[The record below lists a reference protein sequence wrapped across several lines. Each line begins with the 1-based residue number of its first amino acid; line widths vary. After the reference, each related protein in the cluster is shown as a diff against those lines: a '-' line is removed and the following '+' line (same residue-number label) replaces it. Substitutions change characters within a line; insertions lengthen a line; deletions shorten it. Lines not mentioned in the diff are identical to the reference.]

1 MKYRVLVIIV
11 LLTSL
16 VNAQI
21 TDTGNRIGIGTTTPS
36 KKLDVK
42 GTILVEGNDGF
53 LANFL
58 APTNTW
64 AEISLQNF
72 SGPDDTAVRA
82 QFKVEGGRVEIGS
95 RTVNPVHFGAGDN
108 RSHLIILPNGNVGVN
123 TQNPDGKFAVKGKVH
138 AQEVK
143 VDLSLP
149 APDYV
154 FENSYELKSL
164 IEIENYIND
173 NKHLPEV
180 PSAKQFEENG
190 ISVGIMNM
198 LLLKKIEELTLYTIE
213 QDKEIKRLKKL
224 EERLGKIEV
233 LLKNTALN

>member
-53 LANFL
+53 IANFL

-173 NKHLPEV
+173 NKQEYTFWEYMGGAWQKNHGMRIDHFL
-180 PSAKQFEENG
+180 
-190 ISVGIMNM
+190 ISNSLINNI
-198 LLLKKIEELTLYTIE
+198 KDIKINKYP
-213 QDKEIKRLKKL
+213 R
-224 EERLGKIEV
+224 GKIKPSDHTPIE
-233 LLKNTALN
+233 LEIN